1 MCAANLRAVKPN
13 RFEPSLPLALFL
25 FNFFFLL
32 YSPFLCQ
39 LISPTPV
46 GYGCKT
52 NSTASLEPISPQLQ
66 AAD

>member
-13 RFEPSLPLALFL
+13 RFEPSIPLALFL
-25 FNFFFLL
+25 FNFFFVLL

-46 GYGCKT
+46 GYSCKT
-52 NSTASLEPISPQLQ
+52 SM
-66 AAD
+66 AAKPTLRLV